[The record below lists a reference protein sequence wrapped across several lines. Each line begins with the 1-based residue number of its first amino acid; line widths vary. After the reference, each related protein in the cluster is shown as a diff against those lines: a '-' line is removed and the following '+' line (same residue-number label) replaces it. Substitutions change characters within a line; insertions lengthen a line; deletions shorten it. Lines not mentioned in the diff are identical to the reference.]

1 MYTHFIAVV
10 RSIKLRDKVRFSTV
24 DVPQL
29 TVFTHLSTMS
39 KPSDGS
45 YTIYNRVLSPTGAK
59 LAITYGG
66 HLNESLT
73 VSPLTRSSGQVWIL
87 RGGSNTTSN
96 ITPNDGSNN
105 QIGGG
110 SNRTLVVLSPGGYE
124 WKLTGSDE
132 GFVVQNGD
140 STEFWSLPSAQDG
153 ATVTTTGNDLG
164 IQSRWVFEKVV

>member
-1 MYTHFIAVV
+1 
-10 RSIKLRDKVRFSTV
+10 
-24 DVPQL
+24 
-29 TVFTHLSTMS
+29 MS

-73 VSPLTRSSGQVWIL
+73 VSPLTRSSGQVVCAFNLVIILYIDCHVCLQWIL
-87 RGGSNTTSN
+87 SGGSNTTSN
-96 ITPNDGSNN
+96 IIPNDGSNN